1 MQGGFFFFFI
11 GLEVRSEDI
20 VRVFSCCDKHLA
32 EVRVESKLLDIALTL
47 VQEHKLGRY
56 IFTIIVL
63 HLFAF
68 INFDGEVPNSE
79 LVIS

>member
-1 MQGGFFFFFI
+1 MQGRFFFFI

-32 EVRVESKLLDIALTL
+32 EIGVEPKLLDIALSL

-56 IFTIIVL
+56 ILTIIVL

-68 INFDGEVPNSE
+68 INLDREVPNSE

>member
-1 MQGGFFFFFI
+1 MQDRFFFFFI

-20 VRVFSCCDKHLA
+20 VRVFSCGDKHLS
-32 EVRVESKLLDIALTL
+32 EVRVEPKLLNIALSL

-63 HLFAF
+63 HLFTF